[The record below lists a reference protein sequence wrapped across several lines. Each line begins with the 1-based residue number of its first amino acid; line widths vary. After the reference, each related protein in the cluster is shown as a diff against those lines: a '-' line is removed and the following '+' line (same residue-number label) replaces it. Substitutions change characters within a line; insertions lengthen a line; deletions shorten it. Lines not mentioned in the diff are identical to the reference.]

1 VLTDDEQQVLREK
14 ALELLRNERM
24 LFALRA
30 RHEQTVSW
38 LRILHSLPQ
47 LIDHKLPP
55 VELYKRIGKSLIA
68 GLRVQRASFF
78 SHKAGEL
85 RLLAGKGAPEPF
97 LLGADARALLERA
110 PAGLCNDPTD
120 AVGVELSRA
129 SGLHRFLFTRISLA
143 AEELLLV
150 TGFDSERAQFQSPFD
165 EAHSTQFAS
174 LGQHIEILLR
184 NANLVGELERD
195 KERLQKF
202 NEMLELKVEE
212 RTTELARKN
221 RDMRLV
227 LDNVD
232 HGLITLSAEGRI
244 VERSLIVDAWF
255 GAHDESMPLW
265 RYLTPQS
272 RSFAMH
278 FELAWEQL
286 SVGLLPLETCVAQ
299 LPIRLSTPEKTFT
312 FRYSPFFRDGQLEGV
327 LVIVSDITGEL
338 VRKREEAEQHELMQ
352 SFKRLMLD
360 RPGFE
365 DFMRETSAM
374 VDRLALAAAHD
385 DRRGLLRTI
394 HTLKGNS
401 ATLGLSRIAEL
412 CHAIEDKVKH
422 ETDESPEPLVTEL
435 GQRWRAIAAHVSQL
449 IGMAN
454 ERVVEVPEWSY
465 AEVVGLL
472 ADGGRTSEA
481 LERILAW
488 PLEPLS
494 RPFERL
500 GEQAVT
506 LARRLGLDVEVRVET
521 AGLRVAPERFR
532 PLFSELTHVVRNAV
546 AHGFQPSEERRAQG
560 KSARNLFSLI
570 GEISGS
576 SVILEIGDDGRGIDW
591 QALKARVR
599 ERGLPCEKHSDLVQA
614 LFLDGISTRG
624 DTDEISGR
632 GVGLAALK
640 SRVDAMSGQIE
651 VRSTPFAGTTWV
663 LTLPLLHANDVRRAE
678 RTNPTQASRLR

>member
-1 VLTDDEQQVLREK
+1 VLTDDEQEVLRQK

-47 LIDHKLPP
+47 LIDHGLPP

-78 SHKAGEL
+78 SHRAGEL
-85 RLLAGKGAPEPF
+85 TLLAGKGPSEPF
-97 LLGADARALLERA
+97 LLGVEARALLEQA
-110 PAGLCNDPTD
+110 PTGLCNDPTD
-120 AVGVELSRA
+120 VVGVELSRA
-129 SGLHRFLFTRISLA
+129 SGLHRFLFTRISLG

-150 TGFDSERAQFQSPFD
+150 TGFDRERAQFQSPFD

-202 NEMLELKVEE
+202 NEMLEQKVEE
-212 RTTELARKN
+212 RTAELARKN

-232 HGLITLSAEGRI
+232 HGLITLSADGGL
-244 VERSLIVDAWF
+244 VERSSIVDAWF
-255 GAHDESMPLW
+255 GAYVEPMTLW
-265 RYLTPQS
+265 QYLTPQS
-272 RSFAMH
+272 PSFAMH

-286 SVGLLPLETCVAQ
+286 SVGFLPLETCVAQ
-299 LPIRLSTPEKTFT
+299 LPARLSTAEKTFT
-312 FRYSPFFRDGQLEGV
+312 FRYSPFFREGELEGV

-338 VRKREEAEQHELMQ
+338 VREREEAEQHELLQ

-374 VDRLALAAAHD
+374 VDRLALAAKSG

-412 CHAIEDKVKH
+412 CHAIEDKVMH
-422 ETDESPEPLVTEL
+422 ETESSEPLVIEL

-449 IGMAN
+449 LGMAN

-472 ADGGRTSEA
+472 TGGARTSEA

-506 LARRLGLDVEVRVET
+506 LARRVGLEVEVRVET

-560 KSARNLFSLI
+560 KSACNLFSLS
-570 GEISGS
+570 GEIRGS
-576 SVILEIGDDGRGIDW
+576 SVTLEIGDDGRGIDW

-624 DTDEISGR
+624 DTDELSGR

-651 VRSTPFAGTTWV
+651 VRSTPGAGTTWV
-663 LTLPLLHANDVRRAE
+663 LRLPLLHANDVRRAE
-678 RTNPTQASRLR
+678 RTSPAQASRLR